1 VTERPAPE
9 IGPVATSHGPVPGT
23 HGSRPHLRHHAHAAR
38 NGTVMALVSA
48 ASFGSSGP
56 MAKALIETGWT
67 AGAAVLVRLGGAAV
81 VLGIAAAIRLRGRWR
96 PSAGALRTL
105 LLYGFV
111 AMAGAQ
117 LAFFNAVRTLDVG
130 VAILL
135 EFLAPV
141 LLLGWTSVRSRSLP
155 GAPTLAGAA
164 LTLVGLAFVLELTG
178 ASSVDPVGV
187 AWGLAAAFC
196 LGVFFVVSERQD
208 ADLPPLVMAAGG
220 TAVGATVIA
229 LAGVIGVV
237 PLQFTTEQT
246 VLAGASVAWWVPAL
260 WLVLISTVIA
270 YTSGIGAVV
279 RLGTRSASF
288 IALTEVLL
296 AVVAAWVLLAELPGP
311 SQLVGGVCIVTGIVL
326 IRRNDR
332 AVTPARPRWV
342 ALRDRARTGGR
353 NRTGD

>member
-1 VTERPAPE
+1 MTSTGSAGGSRWRCHVVSQHGRSSGSELVTAEGERP
-9 IGPVATSHGPVPGT
+9 
-23 HGSRPHLRHHAHAAR
+23 HAHAAR
-38 NGTVMALVSA
+38 TGTVMALVSA

-56 MAKALIETGWT
+56 MAKALLEVGWT

-81 VLGIAAAIRLRGRWR
+81 GLSIAAAITLRGRWR
-96 PSAGALRTL
+96 PGASSLRTL
-105 LLYGFV
+105 VIYGFV

-141 LLLGWTSVRSRSLP
+141 LLLAWTSVRSRTLP
-155 GAPTLAGAA
+155 GVPTLFGAA
-164 LTLVGLAFVLELTG
+164 LTLVGLAFVLELAG
-178 ASSVDPVGV
+178 ASSVDPGGV
-187 AWGLAAAFC
+187 AWGLVAAFC
-196 LGVFFVVSERQD
+196 LGVFFVLSERQD

-220 TAVGATVIA
+220 TAVGASVIA
-229 LAGVIGVV
+229 IAGLMGIVPLAFTDDQAVLAGV
-237 PLQFTTEQT
+237 
-246 VLAGASVAWWVPAL
+246 SVSWLVPAA
-260 WLVLISTVIA
+260 WLVLVATVVA
-270 YTSGIGAVV
+270 YLSGIGAVV

-311 SQLVGGVCIVTGIVL
+311 SQLVGGVCIVVGIVI

-332 AVTPARPRWV
+332 VVTPTRPRWMISRG
-342 ALRDRARTGGR
+342 RDAARR
-353 NRTGD
+353 V